1 MIFHYFYQVTQ
12 VYNAGL
18 TFPGRIHPVLIQLI
32 DIISSSGTT
41 LSKLQ
46 SVFTWAMKILNILV
60 VIGAIYAG
68 ANIANS
74 MFGLSGDDHFSG
86 KGKGKLL
93 ALIFGL
99 IVWFGIQVIIGDIGN
114 VMK

>member
-1 MIFHYFYQVTQ
+1 MNFAYFNYVQGLIMPLNVT
-12 VYNAGL
+12 
-18 TFPGRIHPVLIQLI
+18 RINMLSTELI
-32 DIISSSGTT
+32 DVISSSGTT

-46 SVFTWAMKILNILV
+46 SVFSWAMKILNILV
-60 VIGAIYAG
+60 IIGAIYAG

-74 MFGLSGDDHFSG
+74 MFGLSGDDHLSG
-86 KGKGKLL
+86 KGKGKLM

-114 VMK
+114 VMR